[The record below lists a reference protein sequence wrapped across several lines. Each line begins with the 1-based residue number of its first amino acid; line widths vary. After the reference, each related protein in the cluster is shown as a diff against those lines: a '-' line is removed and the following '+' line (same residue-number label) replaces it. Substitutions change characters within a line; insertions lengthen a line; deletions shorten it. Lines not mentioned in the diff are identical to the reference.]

1 MIKSLKTLL
10 GLSLLGFFGVW
21 TGCSSDSAPVAPYS
35 ASKAQDT
42 SPTPGMTGVDLTEV
56 SFTDNNLKYEVALA
70 IFPAAIVPP
79 AATFGTTAFTIT
91 RADLRSLEV
100 LKASEK
106 GIANLSGLEWAT
118 NLDTL
123 VLSGNSITDV
133 APLAG
138 LTNLKRLDLN
148 KNGITILTPLAGLT
162 NLEHLDLQR
171 QYNKS
176 MPKGSQYLRDVTPL
190 AGLTNLKR
198 LHLYQNWE
206 VRDVSSLASLTKLTH
221 FGIGG
226 ADGGDVGKNLS
237 QEGLAANWPD
247 LVWLKVNQVQ
257 LTDISFLEGLPKL
270 EWLNISANKGI
281 RDFKPL
287 VCLPKLEYLSV
298 RNMHAAT
305 FGNASVGYNVL
316 IQYLMDNGVTVVK
329 NQ

>member
-1 MIKSLKTLL
+1 MLKSLKTLL

-21 TGCSSDSAPVAPYS
+21 IGCSSDSSPVAPYS

-138 LTNLKRLDLN
+138 LTNLEYLDLN
-148 KNGITILTPLAGLT
+148 KNGITILTPLSGLT
-162 NLEHLDLQR
+162 NLEYLDLQR

-176 MPKGSQYLRDVTPL
+176 MPKGSRTIMDVTPL

-198 LHLYQNWE
+198 LHLYTNDI
-206 VRDVSSLASLTKLTH
+206 RDISSLASLTKLTH

-226 ADGGDVGKNLS
+226 SDGGDVGKNLS

-247 LVWLKVNQVQ
+247 LVWLKVNQIL

-270 EWLNISANKGI
+270 EWLNISGNWRL
-281 RDFKPL
+281 RDLKPL
-287 VCLPKLEYLSV
+287 VCLPKLKTLHV
-298 RNMHAAT
+298 KNMHAAT
-305 FGNASVGYNVL
+305 IGNASVGYNVH